1 MRNILINNEI
11 LYYSVNNTLI
21 FSKKAHKKLS
31 LTVKEKSLNFAALY
45 EKVNISI
52 FQFFRRH
59 HRLLFEHD
67 VAYFMCY

>member
-1 MRNILINNEI
+1 MRNVLINNEI

-21 FSKKAHKKLS
+21 FSKIAHKKLS

-52 FQFFRRH
+52 FQFSRRH
-59 HRLLFEHD
+59 HRFLFEHD